1 MPVGD
6 QQGSP
11 SQRPIAGAPA
21 FVATKI
27 ATPDI
32 GRAFIRPEVVDKLAR
47 GAGRRL
53 LTVRAPAGYGKTAVV
68 AEAARRLGWRAVWYR
83 LDVLDHDPAVFIASL
98 VQAVRERVPDFGGI
112 LIERFA
118 EAHEVPLSPS
128 EMAALL
134 VSELR
139 DEVDGELHV
148 VIDDYHQAIASSEL
162 NRALGY
168 LLANLPDNVHLVLL
182 TRFQP
187 VVATTRLKLADQTI
201 EVTFEDLRLDAG
213 QVAELFAG
221 RSHVRLTD
229 EQAERLVRLTEGWP
243 ASLVLISRA
252 LDWTNLGSIEHALVD
267 PRLTSDIFSYLSEEA
282 LRREDAE
289 TVAFMQATCCLE
301 SMTIELAD
309 KVARTDHGQRSLE
322 RLVAHNVFTFVDRAT
337 GTYRYHQ
344 LLRDYLRQ
352 WYANEHGS
360 GAFRDLQLHTAS
372 AVEDAGDPETAIELY
387 FAANEPGEALA
398 VVSRSGELVTDNCR
412 FDSLRSWLERLTPN
426 AASEDPW
433 VLFLAG
439 QLTLR
444 EGDPS
449 KALDALTRAEASF
462 RARDDPWG
470 VYHAL
475 SAIEAIWFWR
485 GDFEQAA
492 TYCEA
497 ALDAAT
503 TAEQR
508 VHTLVSLGSA
518 RGYVCRWSDA
528 EDLWN
533 QAQAAAP
540 PTCDR
545 ELARIAALRANSRY
559 LRGDF
564 AGADVDLHAAMAPCL
579 RPAGSSGLDRDPS
592 GSLGRRRAR
601 TLRVTRTRHATADAS
616 IQECERLGFGLLAG
630 ICSTKASL
638 RLACAETD
646 EASHVLRLRE
656 AGLDRHKLNRTPV
669 LQVDSASW
677 VGRALRHVGRL
688 HEALS
693 AYEQAAETARAIGT
707 PSLCLAA
714 EAGGHLVRGLL
725 GEAAEALTALADIEQ
740 QSAALE
746 LAFVANQCIFFQAVV
761 ALSRDDDRTVTDALR
776 RCLPV
781 QLRLGHVDFLC
792 QELAQWPELN
802 ERALA
807 DAELAEWQVGIIDA
821 LAHSTKSVP
830 LLIRV
835 MTAGTA
841 PQQALV
847 IDACGRLA
855 PPAVAQKLLEWT
867 RKHGSASQLRS
878 LRKTLDL
885 SAGGAE
891 STAGLT
897 AREHEVLG
905 LVAAGRR
912 NAEIAAHLYLSEKT
926 VKTHINHIFAKL
938 GVTDRVQAVLYYRAS
953 IEPGAGQDTTT
964 D

>member
-1 MPVGD
+1 MGD

-11 SQRPIAGAPA
+11 PQRPIVGAPA

-68 AEAARRLGWRAVWYR
+68 AEAALRLGWRAVWYR
-83 LDVLDHDPAVFIASL
+83 LDVLDHDPAVFIASV

-168 LLANLPDNVHLVLL
+168 LLANLPDNVHIVLL

-187 VVATTRLKLADQTI
+187 VVATTRLKLSDQMI

-221 RSHVRLTD
+221 RSHARLTD

-301 SMTIELAD
+301 SMTVELAD

-344 LLRDYLRQ
+344 LLRDYLPQ

-444 EGDPS
+444 EGDLS

-462 RARDDPWG
+462 RACDDRWG

-485 GDFEQAA
+485 GDFGQAA

-540 PTCDR
+540 PTCGR

-564 AGADVDLHAAMAPCL
+564 AGADAHLHAAIAPVSAC
-579 RPAGSSGLDRDPS
+579 GSSGL
-592 GSLGRRRAR
+592 
-601 TLRVTRTRHATADAS
+601 
-616 IQECERLGFGLLAG
+616 
-630 ICSTKASL
+630 
-638 RLACAETD
+638 
-646 EASHVLRLRE
+646 
-656 AGLDRHKLNRTPV
+656 
-669 LQVDSASW
+669 
-677 VGRALRHVGRL
+677 
-688 HEALS
+688 
-693 AYEQAAETARAIGT
+693 
-707 PSLCLAA
+707 
-714 EAGGHLVRGLL
+714 
-725 GEAAEALTALADIEQ
+725 
-740 QSAALE
+740 
-746 LAFVANQCIFFQAVV
+746 
-761 ALSRDDDRTVTDALR
+761 TVTLLCAR
-776 RCLPV
+776 SKSPVPACSPPSCRSFLP
-781 QLRLGHVDFLC
+781 
-792 QELAQWPELN
+792 
-802 ERALA
+802 
-807 DAELAEWQVGIIDA
+807 
-821 LAHSTKSVP
+821 
-830 LLIRV
+830 
-835 MTAGTA
+835 AG
-841 PQQALV
+841 P
-847 IDACGRLA
+847 
-855 PPAVAQKLLEWT
+855 
-867 RKHGSASQLRS
+867 
-878 LRKTLDL
+878 
-885 SAGGAE
+885 
-891 STAGLT
+891 
-897 AREHEVLG
+897 
-905 LVAAGRR
+905 
-912 NAEIAAHLYLSEKT
+912 
-926 VKTHINHIFAKL
+926 
-938 GVTDRVQAVLYYRAS
+938 
-953 IEPGAGQDTTT
+953 
-964 D
+964 